1 MQELK
6 NEIRAEQA
14 SLMKLLYKIFN
25 SKSLQHIDLTET
37 GLDARMIFRLCE
49 LARKSNSLQSV
60 HFCNNPGVTSET
72 K

>member
-1 MQELK
+1 MQELN

-25 SKSLQHIDLTET
+25 SKLQHIDLTET

-49 LARKSNSLQSV
+49 LAKKSNSL
-60 HFCNNPGVTSET
+60 
-72 K
+72 